1 MNITFLIGNGF
12 DLNFDLKTSYT
23 DFYDYYCNLESTK
36 NDMLARAIGKDYKN
50 WSDLEM
56 GLADYV
62 NSLDIRQIDEFI
74 ESKVCL
80 EDGLVEYLE
89 KQEERVLFAD
99 ETRVAEM
106 FRSKVL
112 NFCEDLN
119 AEWREEYKEVRKKA
133 NSAIQYQFV
142 TFNYTEVLDKLVELC
157 TRKYSPFSSH
167 TAGSTTYQ
175 DTILSPLHI
184 HGTLSEDLILGID
197 SIEQLSSLE
206 LRRNEQ
212 LVSCFVKTQ
221 MNKELGEHRIERFK
235 KIIEQSQYIV
245 LYGLS
250 CGDSDKTW
258 WKYLIEWLKS
268 APEKRLVFCVYIDG
282 YVSGSAAKKLRI
294 INEKKKIFAS
304 QGDCDNDAFEAIKE
318 RIQVVINS
326 KLFSIKGIQVNP
338 EKQDDEQMKMQLKE
352 LAGVV

>member
-80 EDGLVEYLE
+80 EDGLVEYLK

-304 QGDCDNDAFEAIKE
+304 QGDCDNDTFEAIKE

-338 EKQDDEQMKMQLKE
+338 EKHRHDGRGICSGCSGL
-352 LAGVV
+352 